1 MIREAN
7 KKDLEDILEIYN
19 DAIMNTTAIYTYKPE
34 TLEEKKQWYEK
45 KKQGGYPLLV
55 FEEDNRVVG
64 FATFGP
70 FRACLLYTSDAADE

>member
-7 KKDLEDILEIYN
+7 EKNLEDILEIYN

-34 TLEEKKQWYEK
+34 TFEERKQQYEK
-45 KKQGGYPLLV
+45 KKQGAYSLLV

-70 FRACLLYTSDAADE
+70 FRAWYRAFHICT